1 MQSSMAQIK
10 STPPALL
17 LAAIFSSQRPAIQW
31 AIRQI
36 SDHWGVIGLVSPQF
50 EHSETGYYSQQMGR
64 PLLKQFFVVDQ
75 LWDPAKLADCKV
87 QSNRWEQQ
95 LVEMKTYIQ
104 PRPVNIDPGYLMLGK
119 LVLASTKDRAH
130 RIYLRDGIYAEECL
144 YYVAGWQSR
153 PWTYPDYQRA
163 DYQQFFDQVR
173 ERLKQL
179 IHEQSGSVHS

>member
-1 MQSSMAQIK
+1 
-10 STPPALL
+10 
-17 LAAIFSSQRPAIQW
+17 
-31 AIRQI
+31 
-36 SDHWGVIGLVSPQF
+36 
-50 EHSETGYYSQQMGR
+50 
-64 PLLKQFFVVDQ
+64 
-75 LWDPAKLADCKV
+75 
-87 QSNRWEQQ
+87 
-95 LVEMKTYIQ
+95 MKTYIQ